1 MSFWRAVVGVVVG
14 LFLGLPGSV
23 AVAAEIPADPAA
35 GSFYRLKVAPA
46 VAARLAETYDFF
58 TYLPKDGEAHFWLSA
73 AEVEE
78 LRAQGLVPELDA
90 ARTHNLHALPR
101 FDPAEVALLGGTIP
115 GFSCY
120 RTVDQTYADLQALA
134 AAHPDL
140 VSLIDIGDTWEKQM
154 NGQGTDL
161 LAVKIT
167 RAAIPGPKSKL
178 VIMAAMHARELA
190 TAEAATRFAE
200 YLVEGYGVDPERTWL
215 LDHREIHI
223 LPQVNPDGR
232 VRAEGGQLWRKN
244 ADNAFCANSSAR
256 GVDLNRNA
264 SFLWSGAGASTNAC
278 SETFRGPS
286 AGSEPETQA
295 VETYLGQVFPDQRGP
310 NLTDAAP
317 ADAEGIFFSLHSYG
331 ELVLYPWEAITTA
344 PPNQAGLRTLGRR
357 LGFFNQYIVC
367 QTCFPSTAGTTVDEA
382 YGEYGVAAYTFE
394 VGNDFFEPC
403 ANFENTIWP
412 QNREAFLF
420 AAKAARRPYQ
430 EPAGPAV
437 LNVALSASP
446 TATPVT
452 LTARLDDTRYFSG
465 GQGTEPTQAIA
476 AAFFTIDTPPG
487 AGVPATP
494 LAPVDGS
501 FNSSIENVTGTLD
514 PSGLTPGRHL
524 VYVYGQDTT
533 GQNGVPTAIFLD
545 VLETGLLFA
554 DGFESGD
561 VAAWI

>member
-1 MSFWRAVVGVVVG
+1 MGFRHAALGTVVG
-14 LFLGLPGSV
+14 LLWGHLGV
-23 AVAAEIPADPAA
+23 AIAGEIPADPAA
-35 GSFYRLKVAPA
+35 GSIYRLKVASA
-46 VAARLAETYDFF
+46 VASRLAEEYDFF
-58 TYLPKDGEAHFWLSA
+58 TYLPKDGEGHFFLTPE
-73 AEVEE
+73 EVEA
-78 LRAQGLVPELDA
+78 LRAQGFTPELDT
-90 ARTHNLHALPR
+90 ARTARLRELPQWTER
-101 FDPAEVALLGGTIP
+101 EVELFGGTIP

-154 NGQGTDL
+154 NGQGDDIL
-161 LAVKIT
+161 VAKIT
-167 RAAIPGPKSKL
+167 RLADTFPKSKL

-200 YLVEGYGVDPERTWL
+200 YLVAGYGVDPERTWL

-223 LPQVNPDGR
+223 IPQLNPDGR
-232 VRAEGGQLWRKN
+232 TRAEAGQLWRKN
-244 ADNAFCANSSAR
+244 ADNAFCANSSSR

-264 SFLWSGAGASTNAC
+264 SFLWSGTGASANAC

-295 VETYLGQVFPDQRGP
+295 IEAYLAQVFPDQRGG
-310 NLTDAAP
+310 NLTDPAP

-331 ELVLYPWEAITTA
+331 EMVLYPWEAITSA
-344 PPNQAGLRTLGRR
+344 PPNQTALRTLGRR
-357 LGFFNQYIVC
+357 LGFFNQYTVC

-403 ANFENTIWP
+403 TNFENPIWP

-430 EPAGPAV
+430 EPAGPAAI
-437 LNVALSASP
+437 NVALSAAQ

-452 LTARLDDTRYFSG
+452 VTARIDDTRYFSG

-476 AAFFTIDTPPG
+476 AAFFTVDTPPG
-487 AGVPATP
+487 PGVPATP

-501 FNSSIENVTGTLD
+501 FNTSAENVTGTLD
-514 PSGLTPGRHL
+514 PAGLTPGRHL

-533 GQNGVPTAIFLD
+533 GQNGVPTAIFLE
-545 VLETGLLFA
+545 VLDTGLLFA
-554 DGFESGD
+554 DGFESGNT
-561 VAAWI
+561 AAWD